1 MIRGRLW
8 LAVDI
13 GFLELIENGAS
24 IVNLFDYHRPSTL
37 SEACEALAG
46 GGARLLAGGTDL
58 IPQLREGRREAERVV
73 DLKRLAEC
81 MSIEVRSDG
90 GLTIGAAAPASLVGR
105 HPLVRERYPALAVS
119 ALMIGSHQVQNR
131 ASLGG
136 NICNAAPSADAVPPL
151 IVLGAEV
158 EIIGSQGRR
167 TVPLET
173 IFTGPGRTNLAA
185 GELLATII
193 LPAPQPNTASHY
205 IRFTPR
211 REMDIA
217 AAGVAGRIVC
227 DDAGVIVDAR
237 IALASVAPTP
247 IRAIAGEQALLG
259 RRLDDAAIEA
269 AAQAAMGEARP
280 ISDTRASAEY
290 RRELVLVLTRRVLA
304 HCRAVLEDGR

>member
-1 MIRGRLW
+1 
-8 LAVDI
+8 VD
-13 GFLELIENGAS
+13 
-24 IVNLFDYHRPSTL
+24 VFDFHRPSTL
-37 SEACEALAG
+37 TEACELLAA

-81 MSIEVRSDG
+81 MAITVRADG
-90 GLTIGAAAPASLVGR
+90 GVTIGAAVPASIVGR
-105 HPLVRERYPALAVS
+105 HPVVRERYPALSVA

-158 EIIGSQGRR
+158 EIVSGEGRR

-173 IFTGPGRTNLAA
+173 IFAGPGRTTLAP
-185 GELLATII
+185 GELMATIR
-193 LPAPQPNTASHY
+193 LPAPQVNAASHY

-217 AAGVAGRIVC
+217 AAGVAARVAC
-227 DDAGVIVDAR
+227 DDAGLIMDAR

-247 IRAIAGEQALLG
+247 IRASAGERALFG
-259 RRLDDAAIEA
+259 RRLDDATIEA
-269 AAQAAMGEARP
+269 AAQATMGEARP

-290 RRELVLVLTRRVLA
+290 RRELVRVLTRRVLA
-304 HCRAVLEDGR
+304 HCRYVLEGGR